1 MPNEYRKGQYSKV
14 RHGPCS
20 PGVHS
25 LVKTK
30 REENEVLRRMI

>member
-1 MPNEYRKGQYSKV
+1 MPNEYSKGRYSKV
-14 RHGPCS
+14 RHGSCS

-25 LVKTK
+25 LVKIK